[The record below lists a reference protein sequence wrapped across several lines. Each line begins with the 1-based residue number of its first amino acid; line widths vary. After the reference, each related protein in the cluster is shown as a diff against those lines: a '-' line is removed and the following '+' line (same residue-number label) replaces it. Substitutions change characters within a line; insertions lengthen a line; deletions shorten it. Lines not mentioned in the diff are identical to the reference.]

1 MDLAFFSATD
11 TGRHRSNNEDAVIVD
26 AAAGIA
32 VLADGMGGYRAGE
45 VASSMATSI
54 VASELAARLPELPDA
69 ADEGLLRMAVGDSV
83 NAANRAIYAA
93 SAADPR
99 CAGMATTIVVAVFY
113 SDGLLLAHAGDSRA
127 YRWRAGRL
135 ERISRDHSLLQEQLD
150 AGLISASDAAGSAHK
165 NLVTRAVGID
175 PDVELEMHSHPL
187 AEGDLFLLCS
197 DGLTDMLADEQLQQ
211 LLDAGGSLDTLGSSL
226 VDAANAAGGHDNIAV
241 ILVRVSGRAAAR
253 PWRPNTR

>member
-11 TGRHRSNNEDAVIVD
+11 TGRHRGNNEDAVIVD

-54 VASELAARLPELPDA
+54 VARELAARLSELPHA
-69 ADEGLLRMAVGDSV
+69 ADERLLRMAVGGAVDV
-83 NAANRAIYAA
+83 ANRAIYAT
-93 SAADPR
+93 SAEDLR
-99 CAGMATTIVVAVFY
+99 CAGMATTIVVAVFHN
-113 SDGLLLAHAGDSRA
+113 DGLLLAHAGDSRA

-135 ERISRDHSLLQEQLD
+135 EQISRDHSLLQEQVD

-175 PDVELEMHSHPL
+175 PEVELEMHLHPL
-187 AEGDLFLLCS
+187 AEGDVFLLCS
-197 DGLTDMLADEQLQQ
+197 DGLTDMLSDEQLQQ
-211 LLDAGGSLDTLGSSL
+211 LLGAGGSLDTLGSSL

-241 ILVRVSGRAAAR
+241 ILVRVKGRAAAL
-253 PWRPNTR
+253 PW